1 MSELPRQLIA
11 WRWRIFAATWL
22 SYFGY
27 YFCRKP
33 YYIAKSTIATELSF
47 SGEQVG
53 QIGAAYLVA
62 YTIGQ
67 FANGALGQRAGAR
80 LLVLL
85 GMGLSIA
92 VNVGMGLSGSYLSFL
107 VLMAVNGF
115 AQSSGWS
122 GNVGTM
128 AAWFGQRE
136 RGRVMGIWATNFQAG
151 GVAANTMAAWVL
163 HHYGWQSAFFVGSL
177 VLGGIWAFFLLNQRN
192 RPEDLGLP
200 SVEEAA
206 DREAGDEGPMRWTST
221 LVTNML
227 LAGSFYF
234 FLKFI
239 RYALWSWAPWFLERS
254 FGLKG
259 DDAGYYST
267 IFDVAG
273 IFGVLFAGWISDRYF
288 TSRRVGICLWMTAGL
303 VLSCVILLFFGQSL
317 PVFAVC
323 LALVGFTL
331 YGPDALM
338 TGAGA
343 MDIGSRRGAVAVA
356 GVINGMG
363 SLGSVVQELVIG
375 KSSGDI
381 QAVLRLLLGS
391 AFGALV
397 VIGIMGWRNRT
408 GRAAV

>member
-1 MSELPRQLIA
+1 MSDLPQKLVS

-33 YYIAKSTIATELSF
+33 YYIAKSTIATDLHF

-80 LLVLL
+80 LLLLL

-92 VNVGMGLSGSYLSFL
+92 VNIGMGLSGTYLSFV

-136 RGRVMGIWATNFQAG
+136 RGQVMGIWATNFQAG

-177 VLGGIWAFFLLNQRN
+177 VLGAIWTFFLLNQRN

-200 SVEEAA
+200 AVEEA
-206 DREAGDEGPMRWTST
+206 RGQEAMDDGPMQWTPS
-221 LVTNML
+221 LITNML

-273 IFGVLFAGWISDRYF
+273 IFGVLFAGWVSDRF
-288 TSRRVGICLWMTAGL
+288 FASRRVGICLIMTAGL
-303 VLSCVILLFFGQSL
+303 VLSCVVLLFFGSSL

-363 SLGSVVQELVIG
+363 SLGSVMQELVIG
-375 KSSGDI
+375 KSSDDI

-391 AFGALV
+391 ALGALV